1 MLSRIDWLLI
11 NLINYCLIFAFM
23 LIVLSKISSKA
34 INAGLE
40 DVLIPAQ
47 VDRSLQMMLWLPLM
61 AICDGEARIRLMA
74 NVVKMMAWVN
84 MVPCWFVS
92 EN

>member
-1 MLSRIDWLLI
+1 
-11 NLINYCLIFAFM
+11 M

-47 VDRSLQMMLWLPLM
+47 VDRSLQMLLWLPLM
-61 AICDGEARIRLMA
+61 DICDGEARIRLMA
-74 NVVKMMAWVN
+74 NVAKMMAGVN
-84 MVPCWFVS
+84 MVPCGFVS
-92 EN
+92 GNKQNCPMTSL

>member
-1 MLSRIDWLLI
+1 
-11 NLINYCLIFAFM
+11 M

-47 VDRSLQMMLWLPLM
+47 VDRSLQMLLWLPLM
-61 AICDGEARIRLMA
+61 DICDGEARIRLMA
-74 NVVKMMAWVN
+74 NVAKMMAGVN
-84 MVPCWFVS
+84 MVPCGFVS
-92 EN
+92 GN